1 MNAKLITFL
10 FSATLFSVAAFGA
23 DAQVKN
29 VDVTQFEKL
38 RKNTNAV
45 VLDVRT
51 KKEFEAGHIPGAT
64 NIDVNAPDFEQ
75 KVSKLDKNKTYL
87 VHCAAGRRSAKAAG
101 RMAELKFHD
110 VVNLEGGY
118 TAWQKA
124 GNQGEKK

>member
-10 FSATLFSVAAFGA
+10 FSGILFSSFALAA
-23 DAQVKN
+23 DAPFKN
-29 VDVTQFEKL
+29 VDVAQFEKL

-51 KKEFEAGHIPGAT
+51 KKEFDAGHIPGAT

-87 VHCAAGRRSAKAAG
+87 VHCAAGKRSAKAAG
-101 RMAELKFHD
+101 RMAELKFRD
-110 VVNLEGGY
+110 LVNLEGGY
-118 TAWQKA
+118 TEWQKA
-124 GNQGEKK
+124 GNQGKKE